1 MVVILL
7 MILNV
12 FYMNFIAKTY
22 REKNN
27 LEYNGDTRQ
36 VQAIVDWYKGA
47 METRFYHGFFIPL
60 SLFFLMIYVS

>member
-12 FYMNFIAKTY
+12 FYMNRIAKMY

-27 LEYNGDTRQ
+27 LEYNGDTWQ
-36 VQAIVDWYKGA
+36 VQAVVDWYKGA
-47 METRFYHGFFIPL
+47 METRFYHGFFFPL